1 MVAINFPNSPEIDE
15 LFSVGNR
22 TWKWNGT
29 VWQTV
34 TTPTGSQGDKAGH
47 RYEFS
52 DNTEVSQPADG
63 AIKFN
68 NASAT
73 AVTTIS
79 VSNET
84 KTGIDITNFLNDLD
98 NVDSV
103 TKFYLTISSNDNYD
117 PTFTVFR
124 VGDVTVNS
132 EWTELSVL
140 HISGTTPSNG
150 EQIVLNYDRTGDRG
164 PTGPTGA
171 IGPTG
176 PNSLPS
182 YTGNDG
188 KFLTTDGLD
197 AFWENVDALPLQTG
211 NSGKYLTTDG
221 TDPSWEFLA
230 GAVYQDLEP
239 TVPLVGQIWVDSDA
253 SASVLNQNDYLLK
266 TDAAVT
272 YLTPP
277 EAASTYLTT
286 SAAAS
291 TYLTST
297 AANSTYLTQTNAAST
312 YAPIVPTVQTGFR
325 NAIINGG
332 FDIDQRNSGTLTGPP
347 GTYGLDRWLCVG
359 YESGTNTFAPVSF
372 ALGEAPEGAYSKKFL
387 RIASSGQSGTSAR
400 TELRQNIENVSTFS
414 GQTITISFWAKTS
427 SGTPKVA
434 VAWWQNFGTG
444 GSPSA
449 ANTKAAGFVTL
460 STSWNKYSLT
470 INVDSVSGKTIGTN
484 NNDYCGVRIFTN
496 AGTAYDSVASSIGV
510 QNTTVDIW
518 GIQVEKGTAA
528 TPFEQRP
535 IGTELALC
543 QRYYYK
549 SPYIVSP
556 YILFNSGNV
565 MSGTYQFPVTMR
577 VAPPSI
583 TYYDGANTVNRIS
596 IANAGG
602 TAQNNI
608 TPPNALNIL
617 NTGWNF
623 GAGGMGGT
631 TGNNGNIMLG
641 SYEAS
646 AEL

>member
-52 DNTEVSQPADG
+52 DNTTVSQPADG

-68 NASAT
+68 NSSAT

-239 TVPLVGQIWVDSDA
+239 TGPLVGQIWVDSDA

-272 YLTPP
+272 YLTPTG
-277 EAASTYLTT
+277 AANTYLT
-286 SAAAS
+286 
-291 TYLTST
+291 
-297 AANSTYLTQTNAAST
+297 
-312 YAPIVPTVQTGFR
+312 
-325 NAIINGG
+325 
-332 FDIDQRNSGTLTGPP
+332 
-347 GTYGLDRWLCVG
+347 
-359 YESGTNTFAPVSF
+359 
-372 ALGEAPEGAYSKKFL
+372 
-387 RIASSGQSGTSAR
+387 
-400 TELRQNIENVSTFS
+400 
-414 GQTITISFWAKTS
+414 
-427 SGTPKVA
+427 
-434 VAWWQNFGTG
+434 
-444 GSPSA
+444 PSA
-449 ANTKAAGFVTL
+449 ADAEYLAKDDFELVSIPIGGITQYAGATSPSVKYAICDGAAVSRTTYATL
-460 STSWNKYSLT
+460 F
-470 INVDSVSGKTIGTN
+470 DRIGTTYGVGN
-484 NNDYCGVRIFTN
+484 NSTTFNLPNLKGNVPVGR
-496 AGTAYDSVASSIGV
+496 DSSQSEFDTLGETGGFKTHTLTEAQMPSHTHI
-510 QNTTVDIW
+510 QNPH
-518 GIQVEKGTAA
+518 GHNFLYG
-528 TPFEQRP
+528 
-535 IGTELALC
+535 GTEYPGWNFATAFGGSLNFVAGNGAGGVTSIASNTATNQLTGGGLPHNNL
-543 QRYYYK
+543 Q
-549 SPYIVSP
+549 PYIVMN
-556 YILFNSGNV
+556 YLI
-565 MSGTYQFPVTMR
+565 
-577 VAPPSI
+577 
-583 TYYDGANTVNRIS
+583 RI
-596 IANAGG
+596 I
-602 TAQNNI
+602 
-608 TPPNALNIL
+608 
-617 NTGWNF
+617 
-623 GAGGMGGT
+623 
-631 TGNNGNIMLG
+631 
-641 SYEAS
+641 
-646 AEL
+646 

>member
-1 MVAINFPNSPEIDE
+1 MAAINFPNSPDIDE

-52 DNTEVSQPADG
+52 DNTTVSQPADG

-68 NASAT
+68 NSSAT

-103 TKFYLTISSNDNYD
+103 TKFYLTISSNDNND

-150 EQIVLNYDRTGDRG
+150 EQVVLNYDRTGDRG

-171 IGPTG
+171 VGPTG

-239 TVPLVGQIWVDSDA
+239 TGPLVGQIWVDSDA

-272 YLTPP
+272 YLTPI
-277 EAASTYLTT
+277 EATGTFLSQT
-286 SAAAS
+286 AAAS

-297 AANSTYLTQTNAAST
+297 AASSTYLTQTNAAST
-312 YAPIVPTVQTGFR
+312 YAPVVPTTATGFR
-325 NAIINGG
+325 NVLVNGG
-332 FDIDQRNSGTLTGPP
+332 FDIWQRGTSGSSSGGAIYSDMWHQYTDTGSGTQSRDLAVTVP
-347 GTYGLDRWLCVG
+347 GVAMQSY
-359 YESGTNTFAPVSF
+359 
-372 ALGEAPEGAYSKKFL
+372 KF
-387 RIASSGQSGTSAR
+387 T
-400 TELRQNIENVSTFS
+400 V
-414 GQTITISFWAKTS
+414 
-427 SGTPKVA
+427 
-434 VAWWQNFGTG
+434 G
-444 GSPSA
+444 GSSA
-449 ANTKAAGFVTL
+449 ANFSLWQIIESANCSHLVNQTVTL
-460 STSWNKYSLT
+460 SFYAQVSTARN
-470 INVDSVSGKTIGTN
+470 INVTMALATTADAVWTGTWTTFSTTSVAVGTSMARYTVTTTVPSNMKTMNIGFGSGGTN
-484 NNDYCGVRIFTN
+484 FA
-496 AGTAYDSVASSIGV
+496 AGTTLNITGV
-510 QNTTVDIW
+510 QLEL
-518 GIQVEKGTAA
+518 GSLA
-528 TPFEQRP
+528 TPFEKR
-535 IGTELALC
+535 
-543 QRYYYK
+543 
-549 SPYIVSP
+549 
-556 YILFNSGNV
+556 
-565 MSGTYQFPVTMR
+565 
-577 VAPPSI
+577 
-583 TYYDGANTVNRIS
+583 S
-596 IANAGG
+596 IANEISLCKRYYTNDMGNASGITFGTLASDGNRSRGVIYFTGGNGEGG
-602 TAQNNI
+602 TTVRFPQEMRT
-608 TPPNALNIL
+608 TPALNIASWTTQT
-617 NTGWNF
+617 NNVVKGTNFTTHRPGIGDFTSTCDGIGPMGFNVITG
-623 GAGGMGGT
+623 
-631 TGNNGNIMLG
+631 G
-641 SYEAS
+641 SGKLFFQYEAS